1 MGRLKKTID
10 TKYVK
15 KSTETSQKRG
25 ALELKKSIGKDL
37 NHIKTLKSHKKI
49 EQEIKKDQK
58 EALTKE

>member
-37 NHIKTLKSHKKI
+37 NHSKTLKSHKKI